1 MINTIILL
9 FFCFNTILSIMRVCV
24 RVRSI
29 IVINKM
35 RSVNCFVLLQKS
47 ADGRLRDVSTIDNCA
62 YDRLSIL
69 NITAGMINIFTYL
82 YIFQFVF
89 IISAT
94 GIMKCVKYRKFMPSI
109 ELLSRPTNA

>member
-9 FFCFNTILSIMRVCV
+9 FFCFNTILSIICVCV
-24 RVRSI
+24 RVPSI

-47 ADGRLRDVSTIDNCA
+47 AGGRLHDVSTIDSCVN
-62 YDRLSIL
+62 DRLSML
-69 NITAGMINIFTYL
+69 NITAGMLNSAYL

-94 GIMKCVKYRKFMPSI
+94 
-109 ELLSRPTNA
+109 EL

>member
-47 ADGRLRDVSTIDNCA
+47 AGGRLPDVSTIDSCVC
-62 YDRLSIL
+62 YGLSIL
-69 NITAGMINIFTYL
+69 NITAGMLNSTCL

-89 IISAT
+89 LFRQQNYEISSNSA
-94 GIMKCVKYRKFMPSI
+94 KFVPS
-109 ELLSRPTNA
+109 

>member
-35 RSVNCFVLLQKS
+35 RSVNYFVLLQKS
-47 ADGRLRDVSTIDNCA
+47 AGGRLPDVSTIDSCV
-62 YDRLSIL
+62 YYGLSIL
-69 NITAGMINIFTYL
+69 NITAGMLNSTCVYIFSSLFSYFGNRIMKFHQVAPKL
-82 YIFQFVF
+82 YI
-89 IISAT
+89 
-94 GIMKCVKYRKFMPSI
+94 K
-109 ELLSRPTNA
+109 LLSLPNNA